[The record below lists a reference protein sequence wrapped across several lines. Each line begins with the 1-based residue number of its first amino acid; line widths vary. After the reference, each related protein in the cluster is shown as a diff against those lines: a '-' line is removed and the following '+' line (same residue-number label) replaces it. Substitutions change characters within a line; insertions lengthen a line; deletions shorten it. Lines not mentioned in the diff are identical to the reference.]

1 MRLLRREDLTTVLI
15 LINEFIVSSDILTKE
30 DIPIEFLRYLRN
42 NNFKIEDGALMNE
55 IFDMIEDKIR

>member
-1 MRLLRREDLTTVLI
+1 MRLLRRENLTTVLI

-30 DIPIEFLRYLRN
+30 DIPIEFLKYLRS